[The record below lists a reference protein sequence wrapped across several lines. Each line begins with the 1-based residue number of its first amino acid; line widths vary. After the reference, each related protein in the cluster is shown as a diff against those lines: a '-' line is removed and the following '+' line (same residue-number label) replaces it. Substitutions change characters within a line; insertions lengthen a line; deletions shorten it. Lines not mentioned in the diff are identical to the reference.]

1 MGRGTKQFLF
11 DTQDAKHPVLETRI
25 YLLNSN
31 EKEKSAKKERKT
43 EQKTYIEIQINSFV
57 FFNRQKK

>member
-11 DTQDAKHPVLETRI
+11 DTQDAKHPVLETRV

-31 EKEKSAKKERKT
+31 EKEKSTKGRKT
-43 EQKTYIEIQINSFV
+43 RKNGRKNMHRDS
-57 FFNRQKK
+57 N

>member
-11 DTQDAKHPVLETRI
+11 DTQDAKHPALETRV

-31 EKEKSAKKERKT
+31 EKEKNAKRRKKNGT
-43 EQKTYIEIQINSFV
+43 KNIHKDSN
-57 FFNRQKK
+57 